1 VLIGETITLNAT
13 KNSIMNELELQLTN
27 MEYLL
32 SNDRGKITGELKV
45 KFIKNI
51 KKLEPKSV
59 FDSARKLLI
68 LKKLEEL

>member
-1 VLIGETITLNAT
+1 
-13 KNSIMNELELQLTN
+13 MNELELQLTN